1 MRHQLARLVANTSN
15 RIITVTSRLAEPER
29 RRVLMAIAKNLEA
42 AAPKKPE
49 KPEKPEPTPE
59 PVVTRKKK
67 VTRKKAATSRVV
79 ESGQEAS
86 E

>member
-1 MRHQLARLVANTSN
+1 MRHQLARLIANTSN
-15 RIITVTSRLAEPER
+15 RIITVTCRLAEPER
-29 RRVLMAIAKNLEA
+29 CRVLMAIAKNLEA
-42 AAPKKPE
+42 AAPK
-49 KPEKPEPTPE
+49 KPEPTPE

-79 ESGQEAS
+79 ETGQEAS